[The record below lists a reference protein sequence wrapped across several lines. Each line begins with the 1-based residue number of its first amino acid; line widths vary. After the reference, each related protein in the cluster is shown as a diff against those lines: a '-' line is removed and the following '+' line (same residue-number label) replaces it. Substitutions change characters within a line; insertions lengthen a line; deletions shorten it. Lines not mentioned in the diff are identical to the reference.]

1 MDIYARTYFGKR
13 EYSVRFINADG
24 VDVSGQVKNAMV
36 GNSGTAA
43 KKAVLKYLEENY
55 KEDDKATTNKQ
66 DSGFKENK

>member
-13 EYSVRFINADG
+13 EYSVRFINAEG
-24 VDVSGQVKNAMV
+24 VDVSRQVKDAMV

-55 KEDDKATTNKQ
+55 KKEDEQ
-66 DSGFKENK
+66 H